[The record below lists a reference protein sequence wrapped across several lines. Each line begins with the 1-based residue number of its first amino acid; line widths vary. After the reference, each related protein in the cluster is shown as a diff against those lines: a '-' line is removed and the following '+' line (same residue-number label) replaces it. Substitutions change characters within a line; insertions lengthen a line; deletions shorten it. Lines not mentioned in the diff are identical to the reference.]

1 MNSNYE
7 AHRVYAAD
15 VKIQGGLEPP
25 ELLGDLGD
33 LTPCASCSKKS
44 DQSSARDSFLVPP
57 SGKKSVD
64 RAGVL
69 GVLCHGDK
77 GTRRFGFDAPG
88 RARPA
93 CSRCSVPVSK
103 QNRHFVMQNFR
114 LTICPGK
121 EACNYLQNLEFLG
134 ISSFQSQ
141 EMQEVVGDELS
152 GQISKCGQQM

>member
-1 MNSNYE
+1 MDSNYE
-7 AHRVYAAD
+7 AHQVNAIN
-15 VKIQGGLEPP
+15 VKIQGGLESP

-33 LTPCASCSKKS
+33 LTPSCASCSKKS

-77 GTRRFGFDAPG
+77 GTRRFRFDAPG

-103 QNRHFVMQNFR
+103 QNRHF
-114 LTICPGK
+114 G
-121 EACNYLQNLEFLG
+121 LQN
-134 ISSFQSQ
+134 
-141 EMQEVVGDELS
+141 
-152 GQISKCGQQM
+152 

>member
-1 MNSNYE
+1 MIKGSSYGT
-7 AHRVYAAD
+7 YY
-15 VKIQGGLEPP
+15 VKCNECDNQGGLEPP

-33 LTPCASCSKKS
+33 LIPSCASCSKKS

-64 RAGVL
+64 KAGVL

-93 CSRCSVPVSK
+93 CSRCSTVVSEQSLVFGAQK
-103 QNRHFVMQNFR
+103 SALPSVQASRFAIICNTWNFF
-114 LTICPGK
+114 GS
-121 EACNYLQNLEFLG
+121 A
-134 ISSFQSQ
+134 
-141 EMQEVVGDELS
+141 LS
-152 GQISKCGQQM
+152 RAKK